1 MPLSAKFQQD
11 TIFLIG
17 LILLI
22 ISALVGVL
30 PASLTDRPADGL
42 FIFNFGLA
50 FIYMLT
56 LLLTGRLKKGRNGL
70 PPLFLFLV
78 MFLISAFVLNRDIQI
93 FHVSTPWLN
102 VLLVVC
108 SINYVLVFWYDAMPR
123 WLKLAHVFIMSVSLL
138 LFSYLSLYL
147 FPQYTFSAVFFWVLL
162 LPLHSFVPLL
172 FVIYTI
178 FWLLKVSE
186 KNRAITILIWS
197 SISLVMVFIIGFVIS
212 WKMEVNR
219 INSNYKNAE
228 SDAGK
233 SLPAWVR
240 AAAKTPANWMTER
253 ILKTDSRFGSSGIPV
268 PGRDWFWNLPEIR
281 RSNDFRHD
289 PLISIATFF
298 DGNLSIPVEERV
310 LMLQAVFNERHQ
322 SEERLWSGDDLYTE
336 EVNTMI
342 RIWPQYRI
350 SYTDMTVK
358 VRCGYDDA
366 RWTREQEAI
375 YSFYLPEGSAVTA
388 LSLWIDGVESPGILT
403 TRQKADSAY
412 TTIVGREMRDPSVLH
427 WQEGNRVS
435 VRVFPVVAGQ
445 YRKFRVGVS
454 TPLQMKRGRLEYQSI
469 GMEGPLYTLA
479 AQPVLVEMMGTANDL
494 QLPSGFDPLKKN
506 SFERKGRFK
515 TDWSI
520 SMAATQTVATNAFHF
535 KGHTYNVKEYAHQR
549 SFFQPDHI
557 YLDLNKSWTREE
569 FDMALRLPGQH
580 KTFVCQDEKLV
591 EITARNKEA
600 LFKALHQQQ
609 FSLFPVHQVTNPN
622 NALLISKSK
631 GRSPN
636 LADLKATKFL
646 DSLKSF
652 ASAGSRIRLF
662 CIDGE
667 ISPYLRT
674 LKEYRLFHY
683 EQGTLDDCSLLM
695 ARKEFSMDIENDNQ
709 VVLDHSRMTITR
721 SQDSTASSAPD
732 HLMRLFVYN
741 HVMQQAGKGML
752 NGATTADALVAEAA
766 AAHVVTP
773 VSSLVVLESQK
784 DYDRFEIKDTQDGLK
799 NAALSS
805 NGAVPEPHEW
815 ALIILSV
822 FVLFILKFR
831 PVWKR
836 RWS

>member
-1 MPLSAKFQQD
+1 
-11 TIFLIG
+11 
-17 LILLI
+17 
-22 ISALVGVL
+22 
-30 PASLTDRPADGL
+30 
-42 FIFNFGLA
+42 
-50 FIYMLT
+50 
-56 LLLTGRLKKGRNGL
+56 
-70 PPLFLFLV
+70 
-78 MFLISAFVLNRDIQI
+78 
-93 FHVSTPWLN
+93 
-102 VLLVVC
+102 
-108 SINYVLVFWYDAMPR
+108 
-123 WLKLAHVFIMSVSLL
+123 
-138 LFSYLSLYL
+138 
-147 FPQYTFSAVFFWVLL
+147 
-162 LPLHSFVPLL
+162 
-172 FVIYTI
+172 
-178 FWLLKVSE
+178 
-186 KNRAITILIWS
+186 
-197 SISLVMVFIIGFVIS
+197 
-212 WKMEVNR
+212 
-219 INSNYKNAE
+219 
-228 SDAGK
+228 
-233 SLPAWVR
+233 
-240 AAAKTPANWMTER
+240 
-253 ILKTDSRFGSSGIPV
+253 
-268 PGRDWFWNLPEIR
+268 
-281 RSNDFRHD
+281 
-289 PLISIATFF
+289 
-298 DGNLSIPVEERV
+298 
-310 LMLQAVFNERHQ
+310 
-322 SEERLWSGDDLYTE
+322 
-336 EVNTMI
+336 
-342 RIWPQYRI
+342 
-350 SYTDMTVK
+350 
-358 VRCGYDDA
+358 
-366 RWTREQEAI
+366 
-375 YSFYLPEGSAVTA
+375 
-388 LSLWIDGVESPGILT
+388 
-403 TRQKADSAY
+403 
-412 TTIVGREMRDPSVLH
+412 
-427 WQEGNRVS
+427 
-435 VRVFPVVAGQ
+435 
-445 YRKFRVGVS
+445 
-454 TPLQMKRGRLEYQSI
+454 
-469 GMEGPLYTLA
+469 
-479 AQPVLVEMMGTANDL
+479 
-494 QLPSGFDPLKKN
+494 
-506 SFERKGRFK
+506 
-515 TDWSI
+515 
-520 SMAATQTVATNAFHF
+520 
-535 KGHTYNVKEYAHQR
+535 
-549 SFFQPDHI
+549 
-557 YLDLNKSWTREE
+557 
-569 FDMALRLPGQH
+569 MALRLPGQH